1 VPNYLGV
8 DLRVDGHSY
17 KKSIH
22 NVAHSNQP
30 QAQQQQQST
39 NTSQSPQPGLTV
51 SSLLST
57 NPVSSF
63 NQSSKITNNE
73 NITTETLTFTGLDI
87 KLNRSKELSNSA
99 ATIKSN
105 INANSTS
112 SIKLRKETT
121 LPTISVATTIHEIAH
136 KEQQNLLHLTNFHLH
151 SSSSNSASN
160 QKSQQNFA
168 SSATLNVNSS
178 TNNLVNLDKIR
189 EAGLADLSNLTF
201 TSRVKK
207 SYISSDYVDNKEYK
221 ALKPHNHNQHA
232 PKVFQLNQPY
242 LSGPSKST
250 ENSSNPNLT
259 ITATNPL
266 NNINNNM
273 NAISSSNNQLNINS
287 KGKFVNLTVKPP
299 LNLSPNFNF
308 LTNEPKNMHRQ
319 TAFASYYASLIE
331 QTRSLNNNSVLGGE
345 QAVHTFKKHRN
356 QIDKKSRI
364 NHKKGLLIN
373 TLQVSDLNDL
383 ESHSV
388 VNDNHSCNGDELIE
402 ISSNKI
408 TTSSNRLVD
417 KNNQNNNNNNEIGD
431 DNNNKLSK
439 NIIKSSPKLLILK
452 LSKNKL
458 KSIKQKNEQFKK
470 HNNNNTTSTTTSIS
484 TNENNEKNKEGEN
497 FLKQSTNKNKNAI
510 EVKNQEVSNDFHSS
524 STSSCFINN
533 FRDEQTHLKK
543 RKISLPVSSLVNE
556 KNSPSPLYQ
565 KLLPSL
571 TNIINTSLV

>member
-1 VPNYLGV
+1 MPNYLGV

-22 NVAHSNQP
+22 NVVHVN
-30 QAQQQQQST
+30 QQQTQST
-39 NTSQSPQPGLTV
+39 NTSQSPQPGITV
-51 SSLLST
+51 SSLLSS

-63 NQSSKITNNE
+63 NQLSKTSNNTNE
-73 NITTETLTFTGLDI
+73 NTTETLTFTGLDI
-87 KLNRSKELSNSA
+87 KSNRTKELSNSA
-99 ATIKSN
+99 ATIKSS
-105 INANSTS
+105 INVNSS
-112 SIKLRKETT
+112 SNIKLRKETT
-121 LPTISVATTIHEIAH
+121 LPTISVATTIHEIAN
-136 KEQQNLLHLTNFHLH
+136 KEQQNLLHLTNLHLH

-168 SSATLNVNSS
+168 NSALNLNTS
-178 TNNLVNLDKIR
+178 TNNLINLDKIR

-221 ALKPHNHNQHA
+221 ALKPHNHNHNA
-232 PKVFQLNQPY
+232 PKVFQFNQPY
-242 LSGPSKST
+242 VSGHTKSID
-250 ENSSNPNLT
+250 NSSNPNLT
-259 ITATNPL
+259 ITASNPL
-266 NNINNNM
+266 NNNNNM
-273 NAISSSNNQLNINS
+273 NAISSSNNHLNMNT

-308 LTNEPKNMHRQ
+308 LNNEPKNMHRQ

-331 QTRSLNNNSVLGGE
+331 QTRSLNNNSVIGGE
-345 QAVHTFKKHRN
+345 QTAHTLKKHRN

-383 ESHSV
+383 
-388 VNDNHSCNGDELIE
+388 DNHFVVSDNQICNGDELIE

-417 KNNQNNNNNNEIGD
+417 NNNNKSNNYHIENKDINNIAD
-431 DNNNKLSK
+431 DDNNKLSK
-439 NIIKSSPKLLILK
+439 KIIKSSPKLLILK

-458 KSIKQKNEQFKK
+458 KSIKQKNDQFKK
-470 HNNNNTTSTTTSIS
+470 YVSNTTC
-484 TNENNEKNKEGEN
+484 TNENNVKNNNEGEN
-497 FLKQSTNKNKNAI
+497 FLKQSANNKYNGI
-510 EVKNQEVSNDFHSS
+510 EVKTQEVSNDFHSTS

-543 RKISLPVSSLVNE
+543 RKLSLPISSLITEN
-556 KNSPSPLYQ
+556 NSPSSLHK

>member
-1 VPNYLGV
+1 M
-8 DLRVDGHSY
+8 
-17 KKSIH
+17 H
-22 NVAHSNQP
+22 NVAHVN
-30 QAQQQQQST
+30 QQQPQST
-39 NTSQSPQPGLTV
+39 NISQSPQPGLTV

-63 NQSSKITNNE
+63 NQSSNKVSNNSNE
-73 NITTETLTFTGLDI
+73 NATETLTFTGLDI
-87 KLNRSKELSNSA
+87 KSNRNKELSNSA

-105 INANSTS
+105 INANSST

-121 LPTISVATTIHEIAH
+121 LPTISVATTIHEIAN
-136 KEQQNLLHLTNFHLH
+136 KEQQNLLHLTNYHLH

-160 QKSQQNFA
+160 QKSQHNFA
-168 SSATLNVNSS
+168 SSALNINSS
-178 TNNLVNLDKIR
+178 TNNLLNIDKIR

-207 SYISSDYVDNKEYK
+207 NYISSDYVDNKEYK
-221 ALKPHNHNQHA
+221 ALKPHNHNHNA
-232 PKVFQLNQPY
+232 PKIFQFNQPY
-242 LSGPSKST
+242 ISGGPSKSV

-266 NNINNNM
+266 NNNNNM
-273 NAISSSNNQLNINS
+273 NAISSSNAQLNINS

-308 LTNEPKNMHRQ
+308 LNNEPKNMHRQ

-331 QTRSLNNNSVLGGE
+331 QTRSLNNNSVIGGE
-345 QAVHTFKKHRN
+345 QTAHTLKKHRN
-356 QIDKKSRI
+356 QLDRKSRI

-383 ESHSV
+383 DNNFV
-388 VNDNHSCNGDELIE
+388 VSDNHSCNGDELIE

-408 TTSSNRLVD
+408 TASSNRLVD
-417 KNNQNNNNNNEIGD
+417 NNNNNNLNKNK
-431 DNNNKLSK
+431 DNNDIVDDDSNKLSK
-439 NIIKSSPKLLILK
+439 KIIKSSPKLLILK

-470 HNNNNTTSTTTSIS
+470 HVSNTTTLTA
-484 TNENNEKNKEGEN
+484 TNENNVKNKEGEN
-497 FLKQSTNKNKNAI
+497 FIKQSANNNYTAI
-510 EVKNQEVSNDFHSS
+510 EVKTQEVSNDFHST

-543 RKISLPVSSLVNE
+543 RKLSLPVSSLITENT
-556 KNSPSPLYQ
+556 SPSPLYQ